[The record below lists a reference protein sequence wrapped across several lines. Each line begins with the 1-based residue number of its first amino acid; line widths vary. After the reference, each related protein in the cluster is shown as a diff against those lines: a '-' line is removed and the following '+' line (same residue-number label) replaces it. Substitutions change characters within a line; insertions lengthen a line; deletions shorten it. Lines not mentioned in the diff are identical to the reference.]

1 MRVGNRTQVENASS
15 RGYTLIDVLD
25 PDNLAQAWKQVKANR
40 GAAGIDGMEV
50 GDLPAFMREHWEMLC
65 GKQEDGSYKPSPVGR
80 ADISKDGGARVPSA
94 YRRCSIA

>member
-1 MRVGNRTQVENASS
+1 MSVENRTQAEKASS

-50 GDLPAFMREHWEMLC
+50 GEFPAFM
-65 GKQEDGSYKPSPVGR
+65 
-80 ADISKDGGARVPSA
+80 ARTLGNAARQTGERLV
-94 YRRCSIA
+94 